1 MGNRPDEINVYDLKE
16 IQRWMRE
23 LNVSKEELLRAV
35 EKFGSSAD
43 AVSIGLTERAS
54 KVFH

>member
-1 MGNRPDEINVYDLKE
+1 MGNRPDQINVYDLKE